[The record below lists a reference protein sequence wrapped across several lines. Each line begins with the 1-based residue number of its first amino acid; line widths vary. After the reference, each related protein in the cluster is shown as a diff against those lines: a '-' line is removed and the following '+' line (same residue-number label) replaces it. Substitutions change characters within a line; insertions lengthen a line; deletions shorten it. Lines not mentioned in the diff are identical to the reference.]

1 MVSVSLPLSVSISN
15 NYHSLTTI
23 NSQTFDYFSSL
34 PFTSLHLLDSPI
46 TNRKKKPKPKPIF
59 LLRHFNFAAPCN
71 RTLPRI
77 LSYKVWLI
85 DRLRI
90 IDFIFYFLF
99 LNFFWKFLIDFRFDR
114 EKFVFTVVVQL
125 VGF

>member
-23 NSQTFDYFSSL
+23 NTQTLDYFSSL

-90 IDFIFYFLF
+90 IDFFFFLEFF
-99 LNFFWKFLIDFRFDR
+99 LEVFDC
-114 EKFVFTVVVQL
+114 FSF
-125 VGF
+125 